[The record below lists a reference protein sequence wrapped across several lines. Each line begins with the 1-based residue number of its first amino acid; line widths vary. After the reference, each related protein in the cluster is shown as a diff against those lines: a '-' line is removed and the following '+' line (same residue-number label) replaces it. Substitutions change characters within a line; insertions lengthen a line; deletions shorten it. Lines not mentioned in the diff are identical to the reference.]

1 MTERM
6 AQSNLRGTHALLI
19 GLGLHDGGT
28 GVVRFLVR
36 EGADVTVTDRRSAAA
51 LDPAIRSLD
60 GLPVTYRLGGHEGIQ
75 VREYDLVVRN
85 PAVPT
90 DAPLLMDA
98 RAAGIPVEMEMTL
111 FLAACPARVIGVTGT
126 KGKTTTALWI
136 GEMLRQWKPEA
147 IVAGNMGISALDALP
162 AITPQTPV
170 VLELSSFQ
178 LEATDTRGL
187 SPPVAV
193 ITNLSPD
200 HLDRYPT
207 FDAYAEA
214 KWAIARHQ
222 TTNDTLIVPA
232 WTPDAVRTDR
242 GVAFLA
248 ERVSE
253 TRAQVMPFGALPP
266 GAGYPPGSWWI
277 EDADTLLWADGNRSY
292 PLGRGSDLA
301 LLGAHNRI
309 NACAAA
315 AAALSYGA
323 PVDAVRA
330 GLRAFRGAP
339 HRYEDLGVTRGVR
352 YINDTA
358 ATAPAAA
365 VAALQTTPAPVILLA
380 GGSDKGLDFTA
391 LADAMLSAKAIILFD
406 GRVPTPLAA
415 MLHARGYA
423 GPVIGPVRTMADAV
437 TQAVN
442 LAAPGDTVL
451 LSPGAASFGV
461 FQNEFDRGDQFRAA
475 IERLRQEAEADDGR

>member
-1 MTERM
+1 MAERM
-6 AQSNLRGTHALLI
+6 AQPNLRGMRALLI

-28 GVVRFLVR
+28 GVLRFLVR
-36 EGADVTVTDRRSAAA
+36 EGADVTVTDRRDAVALNAA
-51 LDPAIRSLD
+51 IQSLE
-60 GLPVTYRLGGHEGIQ
+60 GLPVTYRLGGHEDIR

-90 DAPLLMDA
+90 DAPLLIEA

-111 FLAACPARVIGVTGT
+111 FLAACPAPVIGVTGT

-136 GEMLRQWKPEA
+136 GDMLKKWKAEA
-147 IVAGNMGISALDALP
+147 VVAGNMGVSALDALP
-162 AITPQTPV
+162 AITAQTPV

-178 LEATDTRGL
+178 LEATGERGL
-187 SPPVAV
+187 SPQIAV

-207 FDAYAEA
+207 FGAYAEA

-222 TTNDTLIVPA
+222 TPNDTLIVPA
-232 WTPDAVRTDR
+232 RTPDDARTDR
-242 GVAFLA
+242 GLASVAEHVQEA
-248 ERVSE
+248 RARV
-253 TRAQVMPFGALPP
+253 VPFGALPS
-266 GAGYPPGSWWI
+266 AVGYPPGSWWV
-277 EDADTLLWADGNRSY
+277 EETDTLVWTGERGTF

-301 LLGAHNRI
+301 LPGAHNRI

-315 AAALSYGA
+315 AAALAYGA

-339 HRYEDLGVTRGVR
+339 HRYEDLGVVRGLR
-352 YINDTA
+352 FINDTA

-391 LADAMLSAKAIILFD
+391 LADAMLGAKAIILFD
-406 GRVPTPLAA
+406 GRAPIPLAA
-415 MLHARGYA
+415 MLAARGYA

-437 TQAVN
+437 MQAVN
-442 LAAPGDTVL
+442 LGAPGDTVL

-475 IERLRQEAEADDGR
+475 IERLRQEAEAH

>member
-1 MTERM
+1 MTEQT
-6 AQSNLRGTHALLI
+6 AQLHLRGRRALLI

-28 GVVRFLVR
+28 GVVRYLAR
-36 EGADVTVTDRRSAAA
+36 AGAAVTVTDRRDAAA
-51 LDPAIRSLD
+51 LDAAIRSLD
-60 GLPVTYRLGGHEGIQ
+60 GLPVTYRLGGHAGIQ
-75 VREYDLVVRN
+75 VRDYDLVVRN

-90 DAPLLMDA
+90 DAPLLVEA

-111 FLAACPARVIGVTGT
+111 FLAACPTPVIGVTGT

-136 GEMLRQWKPEA
+136 GAMLRQWKPDA
-147 IVAGNMGISALDALP
+147 VIAGNMGISALDALP

-178 LEATDTRGL
+178 LEAMGERGL

-207 FDAYAEA
+207 FDDYAAA
-214 KWAIARHQ
+214 KWAIARYQ
-222 TTNDTLIVPA
+222 TANGTLIVPA
-232 WTPDAVRTDR
+232 WMSDDARTDR

-253 TRAQVMPFGALPP
+253 ARAQVMPFGALPP
-266 GAGYPPGSWWI
+266 VAGYPPGSWWI
-277 EDADTLLWADGNRSY
+277 EDADTLLWTDGSRSY

-301 LLGAHNRI
+301 LPGAHNRI

-315 AAALSYGA
+315 AAALASGA

-330 GLRAFRGAP
+330 GLRAFRGTP
-339 HRYEDLGVTRGVR
+339 HRYEDLGVVRGVR
-352 YINDTA
+352 FINDTA

-365 VAALQTTPAPVILLA
+365 VVALQTTPAPVILLA

-391 LADAMLSAKAIILFD
+391 LADAMIGAKAIILFD

-423 GPVIGPVRTMADAV
+423 
-437 TQAVN
+437 
-442 LAAPGDTVL
+442 
-451 LSPGAASFGV
+451 
-461 FQNEFDRGDQFRAA
+461 
-475 IERLRQEAEADDGR
+475 